1 VGDANEGTEEIY
13 ELAGVECAGSGRCGG
28 ESGGK
33 EIRKIWE
40 RISVAR
46 DGGTE
51 THQSHC
57 CLGRRPVSV

>member
-1 VGDANEGTEEIY
+1 MGDANEGTEEIY

-51 THQSHC
+51 THQSH
-57 CLGRRPVSV
+57 